1 MEPIQE
7 RSGGSGG
14 EVPGETME
22 IKIKTLDSQSYT
34 IRVAKNVAVPALKE
48 HLATVVGVPADSQRL
63 ICRGKVLKDDQ
74 LLSAYNVEDGHTLH
88 LVARPLL
95 PPAGTGPSTA
105 GAEGLDSSLAHMA
118 GHVSHS
124 LLMGTINIPDT
135 GEGAMPDLS
144 RIISAVLNTV
154 GIANVGAQNTGGNGN
169 TPTVTM
175 GVLPTQGGETG
186 GTQAEGR
193 PALGEEDS
201 QVRALELQIDA
212 LYGVPP
218 NNSAPGVPSPFQ
230 AVQHP
235 GVVPDVLTTMSQYL
249 DRLEQS
255 FSSHGRAVSG
265 TSVGSSTPS
274 GVDTERTRSSPA
286 ALGALVQRVNNL
298 LRGQASS
305 ALAHLGEQLANEA
318 EITNAAA
325 REEVQHTAIHDGNL
339 IQQVGALLL
348 ELGRTTLSLRM
359 GQSPGEAVVN
369 AGPAIFISPAGPN
382 PIMVQPLPLQ
392 TSAAFPIGQSQPHP
406 LTLAP
411 SSAAAGTPRSVHIHI
426 HTSDLGAPSASPSP
440 SLSSPPPQ
448 RSAQELALAA
458 SRASGGVTVHQ
469 MPERADLSSP
479 SQTLTD
485 TGITIHPVNESP
497 GETTATPIPPAH
509 TGMQGSIMTFDEHGA
524 MRVVPVHS
532 HAGSSSGHP
541 WASFETGAHFHP
553 LLARFQHQFSG
564 QPFTLS
570 RNAVPPVSQPA
581 STPHVAASR
590 QPSLT
595 TDTQQGAS
603 GAAGTGDR
611 GNSMSGSGGV
621 DVARLV
627 TSVAPLLHHLAEALQ
642 NGPPP
647 LGAQST
653 QPQRSSM
660 ETDVRGAEDPQ
671 ASIGSA
677 EGLGRQSIGE
687 GGVVSMELMASSED
701 GQIMAT
707 NSQPT
712 SGETMEVGES
722 GDTSGPSLVSP
733 PVGLGLGGLQPLLP
747 RTRRRRQQSQH
758 SEEQQRQAGQ
768 SLLRNLAGYQ
778 EAPGDTPS
786 RNRRAPG
793 LGNILRAAGVGSETQ
808 QAGPG
813 ILGQFMRSPA
823 METLVQQVMQGVGD
837 VEAASGGRGAAPAAG
852 QDLGGMLQHMMPMM
866 SQVLGGGALSMMPPP
881 AVATSSQ
888 SQAEGGSA
896 RDTSGSERWK
906 QALTPVTQRLEEGEA
921 AQEVLRS
928 VADAAGTRVLGNSSV
943 TTSTSLAQHVS
954 QADGLADAYLAVLFH
969 DLAARV
975 AADPDF
981 EDGSR
986 FPSATRVFQQH
997 SDAPTEAD
1005 GH

>member
-497 GETTATPIPPAH
+497 GGTTATPIPPAH

>member
-48 HLATVVGVPADSQRL
+48 HLATVVGVPADNQRL

-95 PPAGTGPSTA
+95 PPAGTGPSAA

-154 GIANVGAQNTGGNGN
+154 GIANVANQNTGGNGN

-175 GVLPTQGGETG
+175 GVLPTQGGDTG

-212 LYGVPP
+212 LYGMPP

-255 FSSHGRAVSG
+255 FSSHGRTVSG

-318 EITNAAA
+318 EITDAAA
-325 REEVQHTAIHDGNL
+325 REEVQHTAFHDGNL

-392 TSAAFPIGQSQPHP
+392 TSAGFPIGQSQPRP

-411 SSAAAGTPRSVHIHI
+411 SPAAAGTPRSIHIHI

-448 RSAQELALAA
+448 RSAQELAHAA
-458 SRASGGVTVHQ
+458 SQASGGVTVHQ
-469 MPERADLSSP
+469 MPERADLSNP

-485 TGITIHPVNESP
+485 TGITIHPVNESA
-497 GETTATPIPPAH
+497 GATTATPIPPAH

-581 STPHVAASR
+581 SAPHVAASR
-590 QPSLT
+590 QPNLT

-647 LGAQST
+647 LGAQQST

-671 ASIGSA
+671 ASSGSA

-707 NSQPT
+707 NSQPI

-722 GDTSGPSLVSP
+722 GDTSGPSVVSP
-733 PVGLGLGGLQPLLP
+733 PVGLGLGGLQPLA
-747 RTRRRRQQSQH
+747 RRRRQQSQH

-778 EAPGDTPS
+778 EAPGDTSS

-837 VEAASGGRGAAPAAG
+837 VEAASGGRRAAPAAG